1 MISPIKPI
9 EAASAGESG
18 KGFAVVAAEIRKL
31 AEQSKASTKEI
42 EAIIE
47 QIRDQSSQMVKQTT
61 ASLKGGERQTNLIK
75 EAISSSKEVFQRS
88 SFMIDGIHHIEEASV
103 RIETIQNSVL
113 ENLENI
119 SASTEENAAGTQEV
133 SANAEEVMAT
143 MDEFTNHVADLR
155 DIAESLKE
163 LTNKFDVLD

>member
-1 MISPIKPI
+1 
-9 EAASAGESG
+9 
-18 KGFAVVAAEIRKL
+18 
-31 AEQSKASTKEI
+31 
-42 EAIIE
+42 
-47 QIRDQSSQMVKQTT
+47 
-61 ASLKGGERQTNLIK
+61 
-75 EAISSSKEVFQRS
+75 EVFQRS